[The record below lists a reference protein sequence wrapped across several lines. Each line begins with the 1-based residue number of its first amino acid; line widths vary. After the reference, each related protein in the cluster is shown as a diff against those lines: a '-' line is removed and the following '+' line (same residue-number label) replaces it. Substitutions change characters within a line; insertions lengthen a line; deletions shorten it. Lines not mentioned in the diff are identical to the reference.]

1 MKVLKSRTWQFLAV
15 SFLMLAG
22 LTDVHAQTTYGSVRG
37 LVKDSQGAVLG
48 AASVTLT
55 NQGTGIVRTT
65 ATNASGEYTFS
76 AIEPGTYSVAVTM
89 TGFKKVED
97 KGIGVDT
104 GTTATVDLGLTV
116 GGSTDTIEVS
126 TEEPLI
132 DSANANGG
140 QQFNAQQLEE
150 LPNLGR
156 NPFVFE
162 KIDAAVTPVGDPRY
176 VRAEDQTGQST
187 ISVAGAPVGANN
199 FAVDGIPIS
208 QSNGGVTFI
217 PSLEAVSDVKVQAN
231 TYDAEVGRAGGG
243 MFNTT
248 LKSGTEKYHGVLY
261 GMTRQTNWSAN
272 SFTNNQTPYVVN
284 GATVSPITPRPDV
297 TTYLYAGAFGG
308 PVPFSEKSRWTK
320 NTFFWV
326 VEEGYR
332 QAQPLPGAGTNI
344 TPTAAEL
351 SGNFCGDIGVSLF
364 DPTTTT
370 STGAK
375 TKGNFT
381 GTPLSGTYNGVAYA
395 ANPNGGCQIPAGY
408 MNGIGAAIAAA
419 YPAANFTSNGGGVND
434 YYSSDDFKTR
444 SDMYSGK
451 LDHQFAPWWA
461 ATVSYVHLA
470 TQEPSGSFIHSIDN
484 SDGILHRFNDAT
496 AFNNV
501 FQVNPT
507 TIVTFGYGFNRYY
520 SHQVP
525 YSFSAT
531 AGGFNQATGFGGAGF
546 PAAYVALVQSKVF
559 PTITASGVG
568 PAAASSMASL
578 GTSDSGPTIQSSHNI
593 VIGAAKTVGKQTLKA
608 GYV

>member
-1 MKVLKSRTWQFLAV
+1 M
-15 SFLMLAG
+15 
-22 LTDVHAQTTYGSVRG
+22 
-37 LVKDSQGAVLG
+37 
-48 AASVTLT
+48 
-55 NQGTGIVRTT
+55 
-65 ATNASGEYTFS
+65 
-76 AIEPGTYSVAVTM
+76 
-89 TGFKKVED
+89 
-97 KGIGVDT
+97 
-104 GTTATVDLGLTV
+104 
-116 GGSTDTIEVS
+116 
-126 TEEPLI
+126 
-132 DSANANGG
+132 
-140 QQFNAQQLEE
+140 
-150 LPNLGR
+150 
-156 NPFVFE
+156 FE
-162 KIDAAVTPVGDPRY
+162 KIDSAVTPVGDPRY

-231 TYDAEVGRAGGG
+231 TYDAEVGRTGGG

-284 GATVSPITPRPDV
+284 GVTTAPQTPRPDV

-332 QAQPLPGAGTNI
+332 QAQPLPGSGTNI
-344 TPTAAEL
+344 VPTAAEL
-351 SGNFCGDIGVSLF
+351 TGDFTGDFGSTNAFLY
-364 DPTTTT
+364 DPTTTSGGT
-370 STGAK
+370 RSPLMGLKNGTATKNVIPTGYL
-375 TKGNFT
+375 N
-381 GTPLSGTYNGVAYA
+381 PIGVS
-395 ANPNGGCQIPAGY
+395 
-408 MNGIGAAIAAA
+408 IASS
-419 YPAANFTSNGGGVND
+419 YPAANFLANGGGVND
-434 YYSSDDFKTR
+434 YFSSDDFKTR

-461 ATVSYVHLA
+461 ATLSYVHLA
-470 TQEPSGSFIHSIDN
+470 TQEPTGSFIHTIDN

-531 AGGFNQATGFGGAGF
+531 AGGFNQATGFGGSRLPVGLCCPGAVEGLFRRLLFPVLAELGVELDVVDDGRAGNLGF
-546 PAAYVALVQSKVF
+546 RADDSIVA
-559 PTITASGVG
+559 
-568 PAAASSMASL
+568 
-578 GTSDSGPTIQSSHNI
+578 
-593 VIGAAKTVGKQTLKA
+593 
-608 GYV
+608 